1 MGGPPAGARADLPFG
16 LFWIALGLGILAE
29 SWRMDRLEAQ
39 GINPYTAPG
48 LVPGLLGAVLA
59 AFGLVLARRGW
70 RGRPLGGDAAPAP
83 AKDGPAEEAPAQ
95 RAEPWRV
102 ALALALCLG
111 FGFGLLG
118 SGVPFPLAAGLFLF
132 LSVFLFELPERRR
145 EGTVARGALV
155 ALAVAAGAAAAATF
169 VFQELFLVRLP

>member
-1 MGGPPAGARADLPFG
+1 MAAPPAGARADLPFG
-16 LFWIALGLGILAE
+16 LFWVALGLGILAE

-70 RGRPLGGDAAPAP
+70 RGQAPPPAVGQGAEPVAGEAAV
-83 AKDGPAEEAPAQ
+83 Q

-111 FGFGLLG
+111 LGFGLLG

-132 LSVFLFELPERRR
+132 LAVFLFELPDRRR
-145 EGTVARGALV
+145 DGTVARGALS
-155 ALAVAAGAAAAATF
+155 AAAVAAGAATAITF

>member
-1 MGGPPAGARADLPFG
+1 MAERPAAGARADLPFG
-16 LFWIALGLGILAE
+16 LFWTALGLGILVE

-59 AFGLVLARRGW
+59 AFGLALARRAW
-70 RGRPLGGDAAPAP
+70 LGQPPA
-83 AKDGPAEEAPAQ
+83 GSEEAPAG

-111 FGFGLLG
+111 FGFGALG
-118 SGVPFPLAAGLFLF
+118 SGLPFPLAAGLFLF
-132 LSVFLFELPERRR
+132 LAVFLFELPDRRR
-145 EGTVARGALV
+145 EGTVARGALL
-155 ALAVAAGAAAAATF
+155 AAAVAAGATAAITF

>member
-1 MGGPPAGARADLPFG
+1 MAERPAEAATRADLPFG
-16 LFWIALGLGILAE
+16 LFWTVLGLGVLVE

-59 AFGLVLARRGW
+59 VFGLVLARRGW
-70 RGRPLGGDAAPAP
+70 LGRPPAGG
-83 AKDGPAEEAPAQ
+83 EEAPAE
-95 RAEPWRV
+95 RAEPWRM

-111 FGFGLLG
+111 FGFGALG
-118 SGVPFPLAAGLFLF
+118 SGLPFPVAAGLFLF
-132 LSVFLFELPERRR
+132 LAVFLFELPDRRR
-145 EGTVARGALV
+145 EGTVARGALS
-155 ALAVAAGAAAAATF
+155 ALAVAAGAAAAITF

>member
-1 MGGPPAGARADLPFG
+1 MAERPAGARADLPFG
-16 LFWIALGLGILAE
+16 LFWTALGLGILLE

-59 AFGLVLARRGW
+59 VFGLILARRAW
-70 RGRPLGGDAAPAP
+70 LGRPPRGGGASPA
-83 AKDGPAEEAPAQ
+83 AEEAPMG

-111 FGFGLLG
+111 FGLGLLG

-132 LSVFLFELPERRR
+132 LAVFLFELPDRRR
-145 EGTVARGALV
+145 EGTVARGALS
-155 ALAVAAGAAAAATF
+155 ALAVAAGASAAITF
-169 VFQELFLVRLP
+169 AFQELFLVRLP

>member
-1 MGGPPAGARADLPFG
+1 MTERPAAAARADLPFG
-16 LFWIALGLGILAE
+16 LFWTALGLGILVE

-59 AFGLVLARRGW
+59 VFGLALARRAW
-70 RGRPLGGDAAPAP
+70 LGQPPAGD
-83 AKDGPAEEAPAQ
+83 GEAQAG

-111 FGFGLLG
+111 FGFGTLG
-118 SGVPFPLAAGLFLF
+118 SGLPFPLAAGLFLF
-132 LSVFLFELPERRR
+132 LAVFLFELPDRRR
-145 EGTVARGALV
+145 EGTVARGALL
-155 ALAVAAGAAAAATF
+155 AAAVAAGATAAITF

>member
-1 MGGPPAGARADLPFG
+1 MAERPAGAAARADLPFG
-16 LFWIALGLGILAE
+16 LFWTALGLGILAE

-59 AFGLVLARRGW
+59 VFGLVLARRGW
-70 RGRPLGGDAAPAP
+70 LGRPPGG
-83 AKDGPAEEAPAQ
+83 GEEEAPAE

-111 FGFGLLG
+111 FGFGALG
-118 SGVPFPLAAGLFLF
+118 SGAPFPLAAGLFLF
-132 LSVFLFELPERRR
+132 LAVFLFELPDRRR
-145 EGTVARGALV
+145 EGTVARGALSA
-155 ALAVAAGAAAAATF
+155 ALVAAGAAAAITF